1 MKRKWKIAL
10 AGLMGLVLVIT
21 VLEVVIWQVRRGN
34 SEENSGNTEVDAM
47 DKDTDPQGD
56 TEPKKAAERKGDT
69 AKKGTDDQD
78 GAASKE
84 DAAKKG
90 TAGQSMTDRKNTN
103 TGNKGKDQTVA
114 GALSVSGTKLVDSE
128 GNPVQLKGI
137 STHGLAWYPDYI
149 NQECFAQLKEEWGA
163 DLIRLAMYTAEYG
176 GYCTGGDK
184 DSLKALV
191 RNGVQYAT
199 ECGMYVIIDWHILSD
214 NNPNTYIE
222 EAKTFFREMSQEYA
236 DYTNVFYEICNEPNG
251 GTSWKEV
258 KSYAEQIIEVIREND
273 EDGIILV
280 GTPNWCQYV
289 DQAAADPIE
298 DCENVMYTLHFYADT
313 HRDSLRNTMIAALD
327 AGLPIFVSE
336 YGICDA
342 SGNGAINK
350 EQANRWVSVMNQYGI
365 SYVAWNLSNKGE
377 TSAIFKTGCSKVSGF
392 AAEDLSDSG
401 KWLYEMLSGTGS
413 ESAGS
418 QWVGAGAGTV
428 GSGSAGAGTSGTGT
442 AGGNTAQ
449 GGNSAPGG
457 SAAQGSNNSGGS
469 AGNVPRDNEERI
481 LTTADGLMV
490 SASVVNSWEQ
500 DNKSCFQYMLT
511 ISNPTDTDCTGWAVQ
526 LDFNGEIELN
536 SGWNGNYRAEGSR
549 LTITSVD
556 YNGKIAAGG
565 SVGDVGFILQGGKG
579 LALIE

>member
-1 MKRKWKIAL
+1 MKKKWKIAL
-10 AGLMGLVLVIT
+10 IGLMGLVLVIT
-21 VLEVVIWQVRRGN
+21 VLEVVLWLVRTAK
-34 SEENSGNTEVDAM
+34 SEENSGSTEVAAM
-47 DKDTDPQGD
+47 DKGSDQQED
-56 TEPKKAAERKGDT
+56 TESKRAAETNVDT
-69 AKKGTDDQD
+69 AKKGAADQD
-78 GAASKE
+78 AAASKD
-84 DAAKKG
+84 DATKKEN
-90 TAGQSMTDRKNTN
+90 ADQSVTGGKNNN
-103 TGNKGKDQTVA
+103 TGSKDKFQTAA
-114 GALSVSGTKLVDSE
+114 GPLSVNGTQLVDSQ

-137 STHGLAWYPDYI
+137 STHGLAWYPDYV
-149 NQECFAQLKEEWGA
+149 NRECFAQLKEEWGA

-191 RNGVQYAT
+191 NNGVQYAT

-214 NNPNTYIE
+214 GNPNTYIE
-222 EAKTFFREMSQEYA
+222 EAKAFFREMSQEYG

-298 DCENVMYTLHFYADT
+298 NCENVMYTLHFYADT
-313 HRDSLRNTMIAALD
+313 HRDSLRDTMVAALD

-350 EQANRWVSVMNQYGI
+350 EQADRWVSVMDQYGI

-377 TSAIFKTGCSKVSGF
+377 TSAIFKTSCSKVSGF
-392 AAEDLSDSG
+392 AAEDLSGSG
-401 KWLYEMLSGTGS
+401 KWLYEILSGSGA
-413 ESAGS
+413 EEAGS
-418 QWVGAGAGTV
+418 QWEGTQT
-428 GSGSAGAGTSGTGT
+428 GTSGTGSAGT
-442 AGGNTAQ
+442 GTSGGNTAQ
-449 GGNSAPGG
+449 GGNNGG
-457 SAAQGSNNSGGS
+457 GN
-469 AGNVPRDNEERI
+469 AGNVPGGNEEQI
-481 LTTADGLMV
+481 LTTADGLTV

-500 DNKSCFQYMLT
+500 DGKSCFQYVLT
-511 ISNPTDTDCTGWAVQ
+511 VSNPTDTDCTSWSVQ
-526 LDFNGEIELN
+526 LDFNGEFALN
-536 SGWNGNYRAEGSR
+536 SGWNGNYLVEGSR
-549 LTITSVD
+549 LTITSMD

-565 SVGDVGFILQGGKG
+565 SVGDVGFILQGEKG
-579 LALIE
+579 LAFTE

>member
-1 MKRKWKIAL
+1 MKKKWKMAL

-34 SEENSGNTEVDAM
+34 SEENSGNTEVAAM

-56 TEPKKAAERKGDT
+56 TESKKAAERKGDT
-69 AKKGTDDQD
+69 AKKGTVDQD

-298 DCENVMYTLHFYADT
+298 NCENVMYTLHFYADT

-342 SGNGAINK
+342 SGSGAINK
-350 EQANRWVSVMNQYGI
+350 EQANRWVSVMDQYGI

-377 TSAIFKTGCSKVSGF
+377 TSAIFKTSCSKTSGF
-392 AAEDLSDSG
+392 TAEDLSDSG
-401 KWLYEMLSGTGS
+401 KWLYEML
-413 ESAGS
+413 A
-418 QWVGAGAGTV
+418 AP
-428 GSGSAGAGTSGTGT
+428 GTSGGGMS
-442 AGGNTAQ
+442 GGNTAQ
-449 GGNSAPGG
+449 GGNS
-457 SAAQGSNNSGGS
+457 SGGNV
-469 AGNVPRDNEERI
+469 GNVPGGNEERI
-481 LTTADGLMV
+481 LTTADGLTI

-500 DNKSCFQYMLT
+500 DGKSCFQYMLT
-511 ISNPTDTDCTGWAVQ
+511 VSNSTDTDCTSWSVQ
-526 LDFNGEIELN
+526 LDFNGEIALN
-536 SGWNGNYRAEGSR
+536 SGWNGNYLVEGSR
-549 LTITSVD
+549 ITITSMD
-556 YNGKIAAGG
+556 YNGKIAAGS
-565 SVGDVGFILQGGKG
+565 SVGDVGFILQGEKG
-579 LALIE
+579 LALME